1 MVEPYK
7 DTSLGRKQHP
17 MAAKKGGGQRPV
29 AKGFRPGKEPA
40 HLKKQRAKA
49 QLPKDATWAQ
59 KQAVEALA
67 GRDPREV
74 RRMVQKWS
82 VGLMSAG
89 VILAIVGVFLYG
101 WAVPAGVAV
110 HLLAAVVF
118 ILGVRVKRQGAGLVE
133 MAERL

>member
-1 MVEPYK
+1 M
-7 DTSLGRKQHP
+7 S
-17 MAAKKGGGQRPV
+17 AKKRGGPRPA
-29 AKGFRPGKEPA
+29 AKGFRPGKEPP
-40 HLKKQRAKA
+40 HLKKQRARA

-59 KQAVEALA
+59 KQTFEALA

-74 RRMVQKWS
+74 RRMVQLWS
-82 VGLMSAG
+82 GGLLAGG

-110 HLLAAVVF
+110 HVLAAVLLF
-118 ILGVRVKRQGAGLVE
+118 LGVRLKSQGAGLVE